1 MGDSV
6 QSLIEYVIYARNTN
20 SRFTINKLIYDILK
34 ISLPAT
40 RLRLKSSTSS
50 CKNWQIV
57 IAMLIVL
64 QRRLLPSI
72 NIIDILHS
80 SHQAH
85 YMYPILIR
93 ICRKVL
99 ENIEASRTPFYYFF
113 RNNVANDLVYE
124 FANPNVLQ
132 NGVNYLCIY
141 AQPND
146 RDTRSISHYFNIV
159 KNNEQYVITSAYGS
173 DLVQVPYFTS
183 ELDMGLFIAFIDALN
198 TLHRNEERSW
208 VIIQQFYDA
217 YFFNGNIPVRTD
229 DELIEFY
236 GENLFHGIP
245 MNGTP
250 LLQGPNLELKYVF
263 HDRATHHYHIGI
275 IPQYETT
282 IELFMPID
290 NQFNAP
296 RPIQYRRHLS
306 RKSTLKSSKSSKSS
320 KHIKRHLSKKS
331 TRKK

>member
-1 MGDSV
+1 
-6 QSLIEYVIYARNTN
+6 
-20 SRFTINKLIYDILK
+20 
-34 ISLPAT
+34 
-40 RLRLKSSTSS
+40 
-50 CKNWQIV
+50 
-57 IAMLIVL
+57 
-64 QRRLLPSI
+64 
-72 NIIDILHS
+72 
-80 SHQAH
+80 
-85 YMYPILIR
+85 MYPILIR
-93 ICRKVL
+93 ICRRVL

-113 RNNVANDLVYE
+113 RNNVANELVYE
-124 FANPNVLQ
+124 FANPNVLE

-183 ELDMGLFIAFIDALN
+183 ELDMGLFIAFIDALSN
-198 TLHRNEERSW
+198 LHRNEERSW
-208 VIIQQFYDA
+208 DIIQQFYDA

-236 GENLFHGIP
+236 GENVFHGIP

-250 LLQGPNLELKYVF
+250 LLQGPDLELNYVF
-263 HDRATHHYHIGI
+263 HDRATSHYHIGI
-275 IPQYETT
+275 VPQYETM

-290 NQFNAP
+290 NEFNTP

-306 RKSTLKSSKSSKSS
+306 RKSTLKRSKYS
-320 KHIKRHLSKKS
+320 KHHLSKKS